1 MIGYLS
7 VMNIDGK
14 HLGGVLVIND
24 LGIPVEFKYS
34 EPVTPTKLQEII
46 YGNSLE
52 YYLHV
57 EIIAKGLVQRLEN
70 KPEVILVQDPTLL
83 FDKNTVMVTL
93 LPQPVSEK
101 KEGNEAVFNF
111 NNKSIRITFS
121 ENAKVDDNVVQKIL
135 DYASK
140 IDILEPF
147 DRVEKALKYVCES
160 QEK

>member
-52 YYLHV
+52 YYLHA

-83 FDKNTVMVTL
+83 FDKNAVMVTL

-101 KEGNEAVFNF
+101 KEGNEAVVNF
-111 NNKSIRITFS
+111 NNKSIRITFP
-121 ENAKVDDNVVQKIL
+121 ENAKVDENVVQKIL